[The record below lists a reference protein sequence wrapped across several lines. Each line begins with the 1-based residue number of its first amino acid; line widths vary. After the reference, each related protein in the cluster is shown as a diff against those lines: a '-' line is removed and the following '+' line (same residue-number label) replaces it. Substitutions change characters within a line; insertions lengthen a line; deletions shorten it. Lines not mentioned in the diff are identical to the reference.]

1 MTKTERTRRSKG
13 AAADGIDVK
22 VVIKKYA
29 NRRLYNTAKSSYVT
43 LDDLAQMVRE
53 GRDFG
58 VYDAKTGED
67 ITRSV
72 LTQIIVEEEG
82 KDQNMLPTNFLR
94 ELIRLY
100 GDPLQG
106 VVPSYLDAAMDA
118 FTKNQEKM
126 RSAFGAGAAINNL
139 EQMTRAN
146 MDLFQ
151 RSMKMFAPFPN
162 DQAAPEGEAPATPP
176 EPPKDLSEDIDAL
189 QTQLREMQ
197 AQLEK
202 LSRGS

>member
-1 MTKTERTRRSKG
+1 MAKQDEN
-13 AAADGIDVK
+13 AK

-43 LDDLAQMVRE
+43 LEDLSQMVRNGE
-53 GRDFG
+53 DFT
-58 VYDAKTGED
+58 VFDAKTNED

-72 LTQIIVEEEG
+72 LTQIIVEQEG

-94 ELIRLY
+94 QLIKLY

-106 VVPSYLDAAMDA
+106 VVPSYLDATMEA
-118 FTKNQEKM
+118 FNSNQDKM
-126 RSAFGAGAAINNL
+126 RDSFSGNAGLANF

-151 RSMKMFAPFPN
+151 KSMSMFSPFTAGAM
-162 DQAAPEGEAPATPP
+162 DAGAKSATEAAPKAEAKAAPTP
-176 EPPKDLSEDIDAL
+176 EDLGGDLDAL
-189 QTQLREMQ
+189 QKQLREMQ
-197 AQLEK
+197 SQLEK
-202 LSRGS
+202 LSKGKG